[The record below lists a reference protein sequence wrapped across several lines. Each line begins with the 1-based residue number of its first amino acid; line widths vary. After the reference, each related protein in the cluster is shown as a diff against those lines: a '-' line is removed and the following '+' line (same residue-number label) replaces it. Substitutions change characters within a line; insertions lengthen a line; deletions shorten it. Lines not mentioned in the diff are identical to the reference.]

1 MSKIYEAVRKT
12 GGGALE
18 LARLLPGDP
27 PPLDLGREPI
37 AEEIAKPADLSG
49 QNGSYDSGS
58 LVKQQ
63 PSFRSARV
71 SLAKGVPLLPF
82 DDPSSAAA
90 DQYKIVRTKI
100 VQHSLTPRVVLISSA
115 ERGDGKS
122 VSAVNIAG
130 ALAVSPDTSA
140 LLIDGDFRGANLAVS
155 LGLTASPGLADVLTG
170 ECDINDAIV
179 RLEPLS
185 NLYLMPTGNIHAH
198 SAELFA
204 SPLWRNAC
212 EFMRRQ
218 FTYTVIDSPPVG
230 AVADYDLLQALCD
243 GVILVVR
250 PDHTRRAL
258 CMKAIKTVPKD
269 KLIGVL
275 LNGIEDSFFGRGAG
289 HYYGY

>member
-1 MSKIYEAVRKT
+1 MSKIYEAVKKT

-18 LARLLPGDP
+18 LARLLPGDLP
-27 PPLDLGREPI
+27 HLDHGREPI
-37 AEEIAKPADLSG
+37 AEEIAEHVDLQG
-49 QNGSYDSGS
+49 KNGNYDSGS
-58 LVKQQ
+58 LGKRT
-63 PSFRSARV
+63 SSIRSALV
-71 SLAKGVPLLPF
+71 SLGKGAPLLPF
-82 DDPSSAAA
+82 DDPSSTAA

-100 VQHSLTPRVVLISSA
+100 VQHSLTPRVVLVSSA

-130 ALAVSPDTSA
+130 ALAVSPSTSA
-140 LLIDGDFRGANLAVS
+140 LLIDGDFRGANLATS
-155 LGLTASPGLADVLTG
+155 LGVPASPGLADVLTG
-170 ECDINDAIV
+170 GCDINDAIV

-185 NLYLMPTGNIHAH
+185 NLYLMPTGNTQEH

-212 EFMRRQ
+212 EFVRRQ
-218 FTYTVIDSPPVG
+218 FTFTVVDSPPVG
-230 AVADYDLLQALCD
+230 AVADYDLLQASCD

-250 PDHTRRAL
+250 PDHTKRAL
-258 CMKAIKTVPKD
+258 CMKAIKTVPKS

-275 LNGIEDSFFGRGAG
+275 LNGIEDNFFGRGAG